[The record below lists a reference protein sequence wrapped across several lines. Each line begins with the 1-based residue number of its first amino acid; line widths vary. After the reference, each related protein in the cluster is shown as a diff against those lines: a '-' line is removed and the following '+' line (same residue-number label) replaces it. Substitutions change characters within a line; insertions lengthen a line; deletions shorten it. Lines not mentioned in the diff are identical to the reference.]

1 MECELKQ
8 EFHAMPCHTHTHNH
22 IKQNILNIHT
32 EWREIEGDED
42 VSSNQRQQSRK
53 SIIHLCVAY
62 TKGRKKLIKTIN
74 IIRVICRIRWNE
86 SEMPIVIKAMSKIAT
101 DRVRSF
107 NEKKIIII
115 FFQFCNAKWKFTI
128 HGWYRD
134 CVRKNIELYRTSRK
148 IHF

>member
-8 EFHAMPCHTHTHNH
+8 EFHAMPPYTHNH
-22 IKQNILNIHT
+22 TKQNILNIHT
-32 EWREIEGDED
+32 EWREIEGDE
-42 VSSNQRQQSRK
+42 SSKQRQQSRK
-53 SIIHLCVAY
+53 SIIHLCIAY

-101 DRVRSF
+101 DRARSF

-128 HGWYRD
+128 HGWYRH
-134 CVRKNIELYRTSRK
+134 CVRKYIELYRASSK